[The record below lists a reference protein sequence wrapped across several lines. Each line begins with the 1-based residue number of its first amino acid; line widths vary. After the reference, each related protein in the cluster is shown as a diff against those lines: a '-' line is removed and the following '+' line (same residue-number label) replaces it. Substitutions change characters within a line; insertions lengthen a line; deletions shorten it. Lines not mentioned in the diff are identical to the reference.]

1 MDSFSKYGRNFQDKL
16 IRLVLTDKYLAD
28 QLEGILKPE
37 YLELEYQQ
45 LLTKQLYKYKAEYD
59 KYPTLETLATV
70 IKLHLEENKDSL
82 KDIKVTEI
90 VQLFKKIKENPKIED
105 EGYIKN
111 EAVKFCKDGEMA
123 RAIMESA
130 RILQEKKGDGKYEEI
145 RALMDRAMKAGTE
158 NNYGTDY
165 EKDFEER
172 YKPELRNPI
181 TTGWD
186 EIDKVTKGGYGKGE
200 LVVYLAPTG
209 IGKSFILA
217 HHAITGLNL
226 GKKVI
231 YYSLELSEG
240 DVALRCDAGIS
251 GISLDELESRKSE
264 VFEKIKKIPGKLII
278 KQYPTNTAS
287 ISTIKAHL
295 DKTRIVN
302 SFEPDIILV
311 DYGDLLKGSSNP
323 DEYRLNL
330 QKIFENLR
338 GIAIEYNC
346 VVITATQTNRSGSV
360 AEVVTTNLISEAFN
374 KCFVADFI
382 FGFSRSVKEKIEN
395 KGKLF
400 VAKNRKGGDGL
411 LFPCNVNWGLSKI
424 EVLPRNTE
432 LTLES
437 LDEGEKKESAIKMLK
452 QKYIEYK
459 KEEKSEEFDKMKKQ
473 EENWE

>member
-1 MDSFSKYGRNFQDKL
+1 MDNFSRYGNNFQYKL
-16 IRLVLTDKYLAD
+16 IQLLLTDKYLAD
-28 QLEGILKPE
+28 QLEGIVKPD
-37 YLELEYQQ
+37 YFDLGYIQ
-45 LLTKQLYKYKAEYD
+45 LLVKQLYKYKETYD
-59 KYPTLETLATV
+59 KYPTLDTLIT
-70 IKLHLEENKDSL
+70 ITKLHFEENKDGL
-82 KDIKVTEI
+82 KDIKISDV
-90 VQLFKKIKENPKIED
+90 VQLFKKIKDNPKIED
-105 EGYIKN
+105 EKYIKD

-123 RAIMESA
+123 RAIIESA
-130 RILQEKKGDGKYEEI
+130 KILQEKKGDSKYEEI
-145 RALMDRAMKAGTE
+145 RVLMDRAMKAGTE

-165 EKDFEER
+165 EKDFEAR
-172 YKPELRNPI
+172 YLPELRSPI

-217 HHAITGLNL
+217 HHAVVGLNL

-251 GISLDELESRKSE
+251 GISLDELDSRKSE
-264 VFEKIKKIPGKLII
+264 VFEKVKKVPGKLII
-278 KQYPTNTAS
+278 KQYPTNAAS
-287 ISTIKAHL
+287 ISTIKSHI
-295 DKTRIVN
+295 DKARIVN
-302 SFEPDIILV
+302 NFEPDIILV

-338 GIAIEYNC
+338 GIAIEYDC

-411 LFPCNVNWGLSKI
+411 LFPCEVNWGLAKI
-424 EVLPRNTE
+424 NVLPRSAE
-432 LTLES
+432 LTMES
-437 LDEGEKKESAIKMLK
+437 LDEDAKKENSVNMLK
-452 QKYIEYK
+452 KKYLEYK
-459 KEEKSEEFDKMKKQ
+459 KEEKNDEFDKLKKQ